1 MSTTE
6 QRVRHPERLVNFE
19 EARSRHGA
27 KADFMAEML
36 RVGDPLAD
44 AVIVEMDQLGKE
56 ARRFINAGLADG
68 LDSLTD
74 PPPAIAAWLRHLETV
89 PEWVDRA
96 ALEAGEVGYLSVNPL
111 WASLAEVASKL
122 SDVYASPPIA
132 KLLVQTGPLAKMA
145 PRRLAETG
153 MWQAQT
159 RAPGGLLRGAPG
171 YVQTAQVRL
180 LHARV
185 RATSLKHGW
194 DSEQW
199 GVPINQVDLA
209 RTWLDFTVVPQQAM
223 EKLGIVFGDEEQH
236 AIYRYWWYIAYL
248 LGLDERFYLEYGDN
262 TQALELKDLLDV
274 TVAAPDENSRLLT
287 EAQLDAGAD
296 ILAAGQL
303 GMDKPVVRD
312 LLNGLLRLFHGD
324 QLADGLGVP
333 PSRATPLIPL
343 LAAACAQAWHVQRS
357 TPEGAAQALREHT
370 AGNLAI
376 TAGGLPGGGASSYEK
391 HTEDAD
397 KAGASA

>member
-6 QRVRHPERLVNFE
+6 QVIRHPERLINFE
-19 EARSRHGA
+19 DARSRHGA

-36 RVGDPLAD
+36 HVGDPLAD

-56 ARRFINAGLADG
+56 ARQFINTGLAAG

-89 PEWVDRA
+89 PARVDRA
-96 ALEAGEVGYLSVNPL
+96 ALKAGEVGYLSVNPL
-111 WASLAEVASKL
+111 WAALAEVSSKL

-132 KLLVQTGPLAKMA
+132 KLLVQTGPLATMA

-180 LHARV
+180 LHARL

-194 DSEQW
+194 DTEEW
-199 GVPINQVDLA
+199 GVPINQVDVA
-209 RTWLDFTVVPQQAM
+209 RTWLDFTVVPLQAM
-223 EKLGIVFGDEEQH
+223 EKLGIVFSEEEQH

-248 LGLDERFYLEYGDN
+248 LGLDESFYLEYGDN
-262 TQALELKDLLDV
+262 TQALVLKDLLDS
-274 TVAAPDENSRLLT
+274 TIAAPDENSRLLT
-287 EAQLDAGAD
+287 DAQLDAGAD
-296 ILAAGQL
+296 ILAPGPL
-303 GMDKPVVRD
+303 GMDKHAVRD
-312 LLNGLLRLFHGD
+312 LLNGLLRYFHGD
-324 QLADGLGVP
+324 ELADGLKVP
-333 PSRATPLIPL
+333 HSNATPLIPL

-357 TPEGAAQALREHT
+357 TPEGAAQALKEHT
-370 AGNLAI
+370 TSTLAI
-376 TAGGLPGGGASSYEK
+376 AAGGLPGGGAAAYERHAK
-391 HTEDAD
+391 DAGTSGSE
-397 KAGASA
+397 A

>member
-1 MSTTE
+1 
-6 QRVRHPERLVNFE
+6 
-19 EARSRHGA
+19 
-27 KADFMAEML
+27 
-36 RVGDPLAD
+36 
-44 AVIVEMDQLGKE
+44 MDELGKE

-68 LDSLTD
+68 LDRLTD
-74 PPPAIAAWLRHLETV
+74 PPPAIAAWLRHLETA

-96 ALEAGEVGYLSVNPL
+96 GLEAGEVGYLSVNPL
-111 WASLAEVASKL
+111 WASLAEISSKL

-194 DSEQW
+194 NSEQW

-209 RTWLDFTVVPQQAM
+209 RTWLDFTVVPQLAM

-236 AIYRYWWYIAYL
+236 AIYRYWWYIAHL
-248 LGLDERFYLEYGDN
+248 LGLDERFYLEYGNN
-262 TQALELKDLLDV
+262 TQALVLKDLLDV
-274 TVAAPDENSRLLT
+274 TIAEPDENSRLLT

-312 LLNGLLRLFHGD
+312 LLNGLLRYFHGD
-324 QLADGLGVP
+324 DLADGLGVP
-333 PSRATPLIPL
+333 QSQTTPLIPL
-343 LAAACAQAWHVQRS
+343 LVAACAQAWHVQRS

-370 AGNLAI
+370 VGKLAI
-376 TAGGLPGGGASSYEK
+376 TVGKLPGGGASSYEK

-397 KAGASA
+397 AAASSA